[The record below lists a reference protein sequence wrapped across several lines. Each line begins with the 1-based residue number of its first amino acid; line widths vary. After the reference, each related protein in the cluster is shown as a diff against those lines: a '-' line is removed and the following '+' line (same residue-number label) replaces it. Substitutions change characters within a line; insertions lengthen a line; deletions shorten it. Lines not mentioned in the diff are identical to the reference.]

1 MNNTLT
7 REETREFL
15 SKYYSGTNN
24 ERFEQMIRECKR
36 SVIQSI
42 VVPFGLGK
50 IVAAYDRLGGNVDT
64 VHNVRKNVYASE
76 QAKMDYAQRGNYNS
90 HEYHSDDEYKRINK
104 EQTILRKDGKLT
116 DYMTGE
122 KVDRNKKTDLDHVVS
137 AKEIHDD
144 RGRVLAGID
153 GVKLANTETN
163 LKMTNET
170 INRSK
175 KADSMEDFLERCDS
189 RLVEIERLR
198 NKRELTQSEQ
208 NELRK
213 LEEFQKIDRQ
223 KAMEAD
229 KKARDVINTQINRT
243 YYTSTKFMQNLAT
256 TSVVEGGKMGVQQAL
271 GLVLVEFFTA
281 VLEEVED
288 IFRKGFHTCES
299 FFASIKTRLETIAS
313 KVYHALVNKYRLIIA
328 SFKDGLISGILSNL
342 VTTAVNIFATT
353 SRRLVRIIREGIFSL
368 FRALKMIF
376 FPPEG
381 LGKEEAWHEATKLFV
396 SGVIVGLGILIE
408 QSIATF
414 LHSIGLAAFS
424 DSFTSVFV
432 GILTGI
438 SIAIAMY
445 WLDTNRESVEKM
457 RYEEIRQLCAENL
470 PAIVEECE
478 ELSRLI
484 KATHEQRLMSLESS
498 FTDYQNADFNYDDN
512 RIYEALAKINA
523 IWRIELNTKT
533 NEDMQTNLNK
543 GSGILYFNKQEKAM
557 IEKPNPE
564 YS

>member
-1 MNNTLT
+1 MNNALI
-7 REETREFL
+7 REETQEFL
-15 SKYYSGTNN
+15 SQYYNGASN
-24 ERFEQMIRECKR
+24 ERFEQMMRECKR

-64 VHNVRKNVYASE
+64 VHNVRKEVYATG
-76 QAKMDYAQRGNYNS
+76 QAQKNYSQRGNYDS

-104 EQTILRKDGKLT
+104 EQTTLRKDGKLT

-144 RGRVLAGID
+144 RGRVLAGIE

-175 KADSMEDFLERCDS
+175 KVDSMEDFLERCNS

-213 LEEFQKIDRQ
+213 LEKFQEIDQQR
-223 KAMEAD
+223 AMEAD
-229 KKARDVINTQINRT
+229 KKARDVINAQINRT

-256 TSVVEGGKMGVQQAL
+256 TSIVEGGKMGMQQAL
-271 GLVLVEFFTA
+271 GVVLIEFFMA

-299 FFASIKTRLETIAS
+299 FFASLKTRLETIAS
-313 KVYHALVNKYRLIIA
+313 KVQHAIMNKYRAIIEA
-328 SFKDGLISGILSNL
+328 FKDGLISGILSNL
-342 VTTAVNIFATT
+342 VTTAINIFMTT
-353 SRRLVRIIREGIFSL
+353 SKRLVRIIREGIFSL
-368 FRALKMIF
+368 FRALKIIF

-381 LGKEEAWHEATKLFV
+381 LSEEEAWHEATKLFV
-396 SGVIVGLGILIE
+396 SGMIVGLGILIE

-414 LHSIGLAAFS
+414 LQSIGLVAFS
-424 DSFTSVFV
+424 DSLTSVFV

-445 WLDTNRESVEKM
+445 WLDTNRENIEKM
-457 RYEEIRQLCAENL
+457 RYEAIQQLCVENL
-470 PAIVEECE
+470 PALVNERE
-478 ELSRLI
+478 ELTRLI
-484 KATHEQRLMSLESS
+484 EATHQQRLMSLEAS
-498 FTDYQNADFNYDDN
+498 FADYQQANIHLDSYKITESLENIC
-512 RIYEALAKINA
+512 RIFGGKLP
-523 IWRIELNTKT
+523 TKT
-533 NEDMQTNLNK
+533 MSDVRDVLQNTNRTGKL
-543 GSGILYFNKQEKAM
+543 QWVE
-557 IEKPNPE
+557 
-564 YS
+564 